1 MIEISRL
8 EVSGL
13 ANALYGM
20 RLPKNSNYLSD
31 TLCVVDCNLNMIKTI
46 HLNDVTSNDKVL
58 KVIIGEKDKKLASTL
73 LLAGTDHGKWFRQI
87 QLSMLIKA
95 PMTAWYDID
104 TYKVSTVRNS
114 SSRMHKITS
123 RPLNI
128 SDFSFDDTQ
137 GNTCDNEY
145 RKIIIRHI
153 NRLIELYNNT
163 KNMEEKENI
172 FRRII
177 QDLPQSYNFTSMY
190 TCSAQTARSF
200 YFARKNHKQK
210 ELRDLANFF
219 ANLPNEQLVSYFIT
233 LGAYKEV

>member
-200 YFARKNHKQK
+200 YLLICQMN
-210 ELRDLANFF
+210 
-219 ANLPNEQLVSYFIT
+219 NL
-233 LGAYKEV
+233 